1 MAFYLGRNIYVPDIL
16 HGRMLQDAGSL
27 LLCTGQ
33 TQHLRTMLRV
43 VRQNRG
49 YRRKALLL
57 LQQRSDP
64 SGEMEMSEIQK
75 QENLG
80 YQSCPDKHAS
90 SDPLSYAQIQH
101 LQGRE
106 KSLFFLQKVKYLPVI
121 RQRKRQFLSEFS
133 ISKECSVT
141 EFVDGKHQGRED
153 STVCYGLP
161 GFFES
166 ASVIKFQRSQAA
178 ERPKERSCI

>member
-1 MAFYLGRNIYVPDIL
+1 
-16 HGRMLQDAGSL
+16 
-27 LLCTGQ
+27 
-33 TQHLRTMLRV
+33 
-43 VRQNRG
+43 
-49 YRRKALLL
+49 
-57 LQQRSDP
+57 
-64 SGEMEMSEIQK
+64 MSEIQK

-121 RQRKRQFLSEFS
+121 RQRKCQFLSEFS

>member
-1 MAFYLGRNIYVPDIL
+1 MGRNIYVPAIL
-16 HGRMLQDAGSL
+16 HGRMLQDAGSP

-33 TQHLRTMLRV
+33 MQHLQTMLRV

-80 YQSCPDKHAS
+80 YQSCPDKHTS
-90 SDPLSYAQIQH
+90 SNPLSYAQIQH
-101 LQGRE
+101 FREE
-106 KSLFFLQKVKYLPVI
+106 KSLFFLQKAKYLPVI
-121 RQRKRQFLSEFS
+121 RQRKCQFLSEFS
-133 ISKECSVT
+133 VSKECSVT
-141 EFVDGKHQGRED
+141 EFVDGKHQSRED
-153 STVCYGLP
+153 RTVCYGLP

-166 ASVIKFQRSQAA
+166 ARVIKFQRSQAA